1 MVMSIAT
8 LDQAIDSAMQL
19 RPEQRAMLVDILTR
33 REAEARRQ
41 EIADDAR
48 RSLASFRA
56 GEYQA
61 QSAEEVI
68 EELRLFLEHDQ

>member
-1 MVMSIAT
+1 MSIAT

>member
-1 MVMSIAT
+1 MSTAT

>member
-1 MVMSIAT
+1 MSTAT

-19 RPEQRAMLVDILTR
+19 RPDQREMLVDILMR

-41 EIADDAR
+41 EMADDAR

-56 GEYQA
+56 GETQA